1 MNGLPIRLERTDVQ
15 QHLESLLKRFSE
27 EKTLGRSNWDF
38 MGAVQKLYDMF
49 ADQENRLADNK
60 VTRPNVI
67 QPSKAISQSH
77 RQTIVNNPNAKS
89 ENKTSVLKLYP
100 KSTTKLASAAPNG
113 QSGGV
118 ISPVPRQ
125 QTAPKSPKKV
135 DIKIGVKVGNDY
147 NQQQVKQQQV
157 IVSAQQPLLPAASQ
171 VLPLQ
176 TSGVQIQQ
184 IQRLP
189 VESQYTRIFSQ
200 YSSPQQA
207 VASSTGKPSQ
217 QAQPI
222 LFITKDRGDQQI
234 QLIPIAPPQPAPT
247 IQKYQVSQA
256 TKIIQPTNQAPTAKS
271 PVTQIPKKPVS
282 NKPVQQQQAPVEV
295 KQPVIK
301 KTGIFQF

>member
-1 MNGLPIRLERTDVQ
+1 MKIVREWVRRTV
-15 QHLESLLKRFSE
+15 SYNK
-27 EKTLGRSNWDF
+27 KDF
-38 MGAVQKLYDMF
+38 A
-49 ADQENRLADNK
+49 
-60 VTRPNVI
+60 
-67 QPSKAISQSH
+67 
-77 RQTIVNNPNAKS
+77 
-89 ENKTSVLKLYP
+89 
-100 KSTTKLASAAPNG
+100 
-113 QSGGV
+113 
-118 ISPVPRQ
+118 
-125 QTAPKSPKKV
+125 
-135 DIKIGVKVGNDY
+135 
-147 NQQQVKQQQV
+147 
-157 IVSAQQPLLPAASQ
+157 
-171 VLPLQ
+171 
-176 TSGVQIQQ
+176 QIQQ

-301 KTGIFQF
+301 KTGIFSFEL